1 MHKMRNN
8 SETGAEPRLRN
19 VSPHDLSELI
29 GSIYDCVLVPSHWE
43 QTLTDIMQALSGVS
57 VILSLNDLR
66 NDRILIDKS
75 IGWGAAGLAERQRH
89 LSEVHARI
97 GEWFARGPSLDEPFI
112 ASRQLGPDYLH
123 ASPYVQ
129 HCLKPL
135 GIVDIMHQF
144 LMYTPS
150 HFSELVIGRHERQGA
165 ITDRE
170 VEIAGLLLPHL
181 RRAVTITNV
190 LDAGAIERERISEAL
205 DALRCGFILTS
216 GEGKILHANRAAER
230 LLEDGAAVY
239 DANGVLAARA
249 PDAGR
254 ELRKAIRLAAR
265 DEGTLGK
272 TGLAVCLS
280 GSQALP
286 MLAHVLPINGSDLRA
301 RLRPEAVAAV
311 FVPRPVSA
319 GSGLPPDETK
329 EFLRRRFGLT
339 KAEADVALEIAK
351 GDGRDAAGARLG
363 ITATTVRAHLS
374 NIFEKTGVRRQ
385 AELVRLLMQSN
396 AA

>member
-1 MHKMRNN
+1 MRNDA
-8 SETGAEPRLRN
+8 GAEPQFRN
-19 VSPHDLSELI
+19 VSPQDLSQLI
-29 GSIYDCVLVPSHWE
+29 GSIYDCVLVPSQWE
-43 QTLTDIMQALSGVS
+43 KTLSDIMQALSGAS

-75 IGWGAAGLAERQRH
+75 VGWGAEGLVERQKY
-89 LSEVHARI
+89 LPEIHARVS
-97 GEWFARGPSLDEPFI
+97 EWFEKGPSLDEPFI
-112 ASRQLGPDYLH
+112 ASRELAPDYLH
-123 ASPYVQ
+123 ASPYAQ
-129 HCLKPL
+129 YCLKPR

-150 HFSELVIGRHERQGA
+150 HFSELVIGRHEREGV

-181 RRAVTITNV
+181 RRAVTISNV
-190 LDAGAIERERISEAL
+190 LDARAIERERISEAL
-205 DALRCGFILTS
+205 DTLHCGFVLTN

-230 LLEDGAAVY
+230 LLENGQAVY
-239 DANGVLAARA
+239 DASGVLAARM
-249 PDAGR
+249 PDAER
-254 ELRKAIRLAAR
+254 ELHKAIWLAAR
-265 DEGTLGK
+265 NEGTLGK

-280 GSQALP
+280 GSLIPP

-311 FVPRPVSA
+311 FFPRPPAA
-319 GSGLPPDETK
+319 GYGTPPNETK

-351 GDGRDAAGARLG
+351 GDGRNAAGVRLG

-374 NIFEKTGVRRQ
+374 SIFEKTGVRRQ

-396 AA
+396 AV